1 MRMEHSCFAHPTRE
15 ALSLCHSCG
24 RYFCSDCLVESEE
37 FYYCKDETCQNELRQ
52 EKVRIPSE
60 QGEQA
65 DKASFF
71 KMVAKLHRTW
81 IWPHITDADSAK
93 KALKQGYWACAF
105 IVGLMLLSFLSHGRL
120 SSLFPV
126 LVFIIIGWGIYK
138 MNRFAAVAGIL
149 LYLFAIWIA
158 ISIKAKPSPFGVD
171 AIICLMFVNSV
182 RGTLEYH
189 KYRKETGSTTM
200 V

>member
-1 MRMEHSCFAHPTRE
+1 MKTEHSCFSHPTRQ
-15 ALSLCHSCG
+15 ALSFCHSCG
-24 RYFCSDCLVESEE
+24 RYFCSDCVVESGE

-60 QGEQA
+60 TDEQTGWV
-65 DKASFF
+65 SFF
-71 KMVAKLHRTW
+71 KWVVKLERAW
-81 IWPHITDADSAK
+81 IWPRITDADSAK
-93 KALKQGYWACAF
+93 KASKQGYWACAF
-105 IVGLMLLSFLSHGRL
+105 IMGLMLLSFLSHGLL

-149 LYLFAIWIA
+149 LYLLAVWIA
-158 ISIKAKPSPFGVD
+158 IYLKAKPSPFGID

-189 KYRKETGSTTM
+189 KYRKETGSTTI